1 MQVTMPDTR
10 VYYASGA
17 VQLAKDSN
25 GAHESSVLADTN
37 LPAATEKPLEQE
49 YHAVSPSGS
58 KLNIPKE
65 LFIALSDF
73 IKTRKCPGSI
83 TIQFRRGEIVCVEAV
98 AKKTYRNP

>member
-1 MQVTMPDTR
+1 MPDTR

-37 LPAATEKPLEQE
+37 LPAATEKPLEQQ
-49 YHAVSPSGS
+49 YQAISPSGS

-73 IKTRKCPGSI
+73 IKTR
-83 TIQFRRGEIVCVEAV
+83 T
-98 AKKTYRNP
+98 

>member
-1 MQVTMPDTR
+1 MQVLMPDTR

-17 VQLAKDSN
+17 VQLAKDGN
-25 GAHESSVLADTN
+25 GAHESSVLAADTS
-37 LPAATEKPLEQE
+37 LPAAAEKPLEQQ
-49 YHAVSPSGS
+49 YQAVSPSGS

-98 AKKTYRNP
+98 AKKTYR

>member
-1 MQVTMPDTR
+1 MPDTR

-17 VQLAKDSN
+17 VQLAKDGE
-25 GAHESSVLADTN
+25 GAQESSVLADANPST
-37 LPAATEKPLEQE
+37 AAEQVPE
-49 YHAVSPSGS
+49 HQYHAMSPSGS

>member
-1 MQVTMPDTR
+1 MPDTR
-10 VYYASGA
+10 VYYANGA
-17 VQLAKDSN
+17 AQLAKSSD
-25 GAHESSVLADTN
+25 GAHESSVLAADSN
-37 LPAATEKPLEQE
+37 LPAASEKPPEQQ
-49 YHAVSPSGS
+49 YHAIAPSGS